1 MKTFFQT
8 RALCAQVILASTALL
23 AACGPSVLDYRNA
36 DVSNGKIYERRA
48 DKPFSGSV
56 TNVPQAS
63 ALAGQPG
70 FAPMSRAILAALG
83 TGQAADRLLITPS
96 FCDIKVKEGALVGDA
111 SCTVDQGKIERY
123 QMSFK
128 DGVLHGPFKY
138 FDLTEKNNV
147 VANAK
152 FKEGRLHGE
161 MEIFNL
167 DGQKLINHIEWAD
180 GQPKTEEVF
189 SPQTGKRIAQIAYKN
204 GKLDGEN
211 RRWAPDGKLLIYS
224 ATLVE
229 GVQDGVEEAFYAE
242 TGKPQR
248 RTEWTRGKKHGS
260 FEEWDPDGSRVSE
273 AKFEGGR
280 LIEIRSG
287 RPGALGECVDL
298 WIEERRSYTMEMDAS
313 RGQFDEW
320 EQSCRAGHRPG

>member
-1 MKTFFQT
+1 MKTSFFT
-8 RALCAQVILASTALL
+8 RALGAQVILASTALL
-23 AACGPSVLDYRNA
+23 AACGPSVLDFRNA

-56 TNVPQAS
+56 TNVPETS

-70 FAPMSRAILAALG
+70 FAPMSRAILAAIG
-83 TGQAADRLLITPS
+83 TGRAADRLLITPS
-96 FCDIKVKEGALVGDA
+96 LCDIKVKDGSLVGDA
-111 SCTVDQGKIERY
+111 SCAVAQGKIERY

-167 DGQKLINHIEWAD
+167 DGQKLINRLEWAE

-189 SPQTGKRIAQIAYKN
+189 SPQTGKRITQIAYKN
-204 GKLDGEN
+204 GKFDGEIK
-211 RRWAPDGKLLIYS
+211 RWASDGQRLTYS

-229 GVQDGVEEAFYAE
+229 GAQNGVEEEFYPE
-242 TGKPQR
+242 TGKPRR
-248 RTEWTRGKKHGS
+248 RTEWVLGKRHGS
-260 FEEWDPDGSRVSE
+260 FQEWDSDGSAVGE
-273 AKFEGGR
+273 AKFENGR
-280 LIEIRSG
+280 LIEVRSS
-287 RPGALGECVDL
+287 RPGELGECVEV
-298 WIEERRSYTMEMDAS
+298 WIKERRSYSVEIDVS
-313 RGQFDEW
+313 GDQFAEW
-320 EQSCRAGHRPG
+320 EKRCQSGQRPG

>member
-1 MKTFFQT
+1 MKTSSFT
-8 RALCAQVILASTALL
+8 RALGAQVILAGTALL
-23 AACGPSVLDYRNA
+23 AACGPSVLDFRNA

-56 TNVPQAS
+56 TNVPETS

-70 FAPMSRAILAALG
+70 FDPMSRAILAAIG
-83 TGQAADRLLITPS
+83 TGRAADRLLITPS
-96 FCDIKVKEGALVGDA
+96 LCDIKVKDGSLVGDA
-111 SCTVDQGKIERY
+111 SCTVAQGKIERY

-152 FKEGRLHGE
+152 FKEGRLNGE
-161 MEIFNL
+161 MEIFSL
-167 DGQKLINHIEWAD
+167 DGQKLINRIEWAQ

-204 GKLDGEN
+204 GKVDGEN
-211 RRWAPDGKLLIYS
+211 KRWSPDGQHVIYS

-229 GVQDGVEEAFYAE
+229 GAQNGVEEAFYPE
-242 TGKPQR
+242 TGKPLR
-248 RTEWTRGKKHGS
+248 RTEWVLGKRHGS
-260 FEEWDPDGSRVSE
+260 YQEWDPAGSRVSE
-273 AKFEGGR
+273 AKFEDGR
-280 LIEIRSG
+280 LTEVRSG
-287 RPGALGECVDL
+287 RSGALGECVDL
-298 WIEERRSYTMEMDAS
+298 WIKERRSYSMEMDVS
-313 RGQFDEW
+313 RARFDEW
-320 EQSCRAGHRPG
+320 EKRCQAGDRPG